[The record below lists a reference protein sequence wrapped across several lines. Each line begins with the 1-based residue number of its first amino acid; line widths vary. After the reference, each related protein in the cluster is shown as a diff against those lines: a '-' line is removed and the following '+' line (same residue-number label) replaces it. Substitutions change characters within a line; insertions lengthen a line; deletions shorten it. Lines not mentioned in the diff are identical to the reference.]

1 RVDGPASRSLHLRLA
16 QFGDVAQPP
25 PPPAGWYRAPAPG
38 RAPPNTLVIGLVLA
52 VVVVILAVSV
62 IAFSLAGSST
72 FFPLGFAPFLCVPFL
87 FVIIFIIIALSTASE
102 RSNATLVQWRL
113 PVPAEESSPPGTY
126 RYPFHFQIPAHA
138 LPSYAG
144 RHASVKYIL
153 SARLDVPLW
162 LDTVWTTEIYVFYD
176 RPSVR
181 TFAQPVRFRSG
192 GQGPEVYV
200 ELDGDRF
207 FARELIGCRI
217 TLSRTENARIRRVY
231 TRLLGGEWAK
241 ADGQQETT
249 ETYRTEVSVPMEQIR
264 VGVPFTFEIPIPA
277 DVASSYRGAY
287 SYYSYIL
294 QVGLDI

>member
-1 RVDGPASRSLHLRLA
+1 MVELPRTSYYTGE
-16 QFGDVAQPP
+16 
-25 PPPAGWYRAPAPG
+25 
-38 RAPPNTLVIGLVLA
+38 VIEGT
-52 VVVVILAVSV
+52 VVIETTREVSSRGLYVDFTGTEETV
-62 IAFSLAGSST
+62 ITRSAGKST
-72 FFPLGFAPFLCVPFL
+72 V
-87 FVIIFIIIALSTASE
+87 TY
-102 RSNATLVQWRL
+102 RSKATIVQWRL
-113 PVPAEESSPPGTY
+113 PVRGEESIQPGTY
-126 RYPFHFQIPAHA
+126 RYPFQFQIPLHA

-162 LDTVWTTEIYVFYD
+162 LDTVWTTEIFVFYD

-181 TFAQPVRFRSG
+181 TYAKPVRFRSG

-217 TLSRTENARIRRVY
+217 TLNRAENTRIRRVY

-264 VGVPFTFEIPIPA
+264 IGVPFTFEIPIPA
-277 DVASSYRGAY
+277 DVASSYRGTY
-287 SYYSYIL
+287 SYYSYVL
-294 QVGLDI
+294 HVGLDIAWGFDIIAQTPIVIVR

>member
-1 RVDGPASRSLHLRLA
+1 LPRTSYYTGE
-16 QFGDVAQPP
+16 
-25 PPPAGWYRAPAPG
+25 
-38 RAPPNTLVIGLVLA
+38 VIEGT
-52 VVVVILAVSV
+52 VVIETTREVSSRGLYVDFTGTEETV
-62 IAFSLAGSST
+62 ITRSAGKST
-72 FFPLGFAPFLCVPFL
+72 V
-87 FVIIFIIIALSTASE
+87 TY
-102 RSNATLVQWRL
+102 RSKATIVQWRL
-113 PVPAEESSPPGTY
+113 PVRGEESIQPGTY
-126 RYPFHFQIPAHA
+126 RYPFKFQIPLHA

-162 LDTVWTTEIYVFYD
+162 LDTVWTAEIFVFYD

-181 TFAQPVRFRSG
+181 TYAQPVRFRSG

-217 TLSRTENARIRRVY
+217 TLNRAENARIRRVY

-264 VGVPFTFEIPIPA
+264 TGVPFTFEIPIPA
-277 DVASSYRGAY
+277 DVASSYRGTY
-287 SYYSYIL
+287 SYYSYVL
-294 QVGLDI
+294 HVGLDIAFGFDIIAQTPIVIVR

>member
-1 RVDGPASRSLHLRLA
+1 MIETTREVSSRGLYVDFTGTEETVITRS
-16 QFGDVAQPP
+16 
-25 PPPAGWYRAPAPG
+25 AGKTTVTYR
-38 RAPPNTLVIGLVLA
+38 
-52 VVVVILAVSV
+52 SK
-62 IAFSLAGSST
+62 
-72 FFPLGFAPFLCVPFL
+72 
-87 FVIIFIIIALSTASE
+87 
-102 RSNATLVQWRL
+102 ATIVQWRL
-113 PVPAEESSPPGTY
+113 PLRGEESVPPGTY
-126 RYPFHFQIPAHA
+126 RYPFQLQIPAHA

-162 LDTVWTTEIYVFYD
+162 LDTVWTTEIFVFYD

-181 TFAQPVRFRSG
+181 TFAQPARFRSG

-217 TLSRTENARIRRVY
+217 TLNRTENARIRRVY
-231 TRLLGGEWAK
+231 TRLIGGEWAK

-277 DVASSYRGAY
+277 DVSSSYRGTY
-287 SYYSYIL
+287 SYYSYSL
-294 QVGLDI
+294 HVCLDIAFGFDIIAQTPIVIVR